1 MDTREALEYQ
11 WPYLLTLLPPLADL
25 EAGAYQCGALSRR
38 RSIDS
43 ASTLLRLAL
52 GYGFCGFSL
61 RQTAVWAEST
71 GIASLS
77 DVALLKRL
85 RKCHGWLGQLLA
97 VKLASRTGA
106 PRSPLRLRLIDAT
119 SISRPG
125 SAGTDWRIHLGFDLG
140 RMAIDH
146 IELTD
151 HSGAESLS
159 RFQFSA
165 DEVAIADGG
174 YAHRAGLAHA
184 HCSEG
189 RFLIRINWQNV
200 PLLHPDGSPFDILQA
215 LRALPEAEPLSY
227 QVLIAPDRKRQIP
240 SIPAR
245 LVAIRKTETAA
256 EIARHRVVEDRSRK
270 CRSIDPRTLESAGYI
285 FVLTSLPETFAAD
298 QVLDLY
304 RFRWQVELAFK
315 RLKSILHLGQLPAK
329 DPALARTIL
338 YSKLLAALLVE
349 DFTTNFLTISPWGY
363 PLRPA

>member
-1 MDTREALEYQ
+1 MYTREALEYQ
-11 WPYLLTLLPPLADL
+11 WPYLLTLLPPTADL
-25 EAGAYQCGALSRR
+25 EAGAYQSGALSRR

-61 RQTAVWAEST
+61 RQTAVWAESA

-85 RKCHGWLGQLLA
+85 RKCHAWLGHLLA
-97 VKLASRTGA
+97 AKLASRAGT
-106 PRSPLRLRLIDAT
+106 PPSSLRLRLVDAT
-119 SISRPG
+119 SISHPG
-125 SAGTDWRIHLGFDLG
+125 STGTDWRIHLGFDLS
-140 RMAIDH
+140 RMTIDH

-159 RFQFSA
+159 RFHFSP

-174 YAHRAGLAHA
+174 YAHRAGLSHT
-184 HCSEG
+184 HSSGG

-200 PLLHPDGSPFDILQA
+200 PLLRSDGSPFDILSA

-227 QVLIAPDRKRQIP
+227 PIHIAPDRKRKIP

-256 EIARHRVVEDRSRK
+256 AAARQRVVEERCRK
-270 CRSIDPRTLESAGYI
+270 CRSLDPRTLESVGYI
-285 FVLTSLPETFAAD
+285 FVLTSLPESFGAD
-298 QVLDLY
+298 QVLELY

-363 PLRPA
+363 PLRPS

>member
-11 WPYLLTLLPPLADL
+11 WPYLLTLLPPIAEL
-25 EAGAYQCGALSRR
+25 EAGAYHSGALSRR

-61 RQTAVWAEST
+61 RQTAAWAESA

-85 RKCHGWLGQLLA
+85 RKCHAWLGQILA
-97 VKLASRTGA
+97 AKLASRAGA
-106 PRSPLRLRLIDAT
+106 PHSSLRLRLIDAT
-119 SISRPG
+119 SISCPG
-125 SAGTDWRIHLGFDLG
+125 SAGTDWRLHLGFDLG

-159 RFQFSA
+159 RFHFAA

-174 YAHRAGLAHA
+174 YAHRAGLSHVQ
-184 HCSEG
+184 SSGG
-189 RFLIRINWQNV
+189 RFLIRINWQNM
-200 PLLHPDGSPFDILQA
+200 PLLHRDGSPFDLLPA
-215 LRALPEAEPLSY
+215 LRTLPEAEPLSFPV
-227 QVLIAPDRKRQIP
+227 QIASDRKQQIP
-240 SIPAR
+240 SLPAR
-245 LVAIRKTETAA
+245 LVAVRKTEAAA
-256 EIARHRVVEDRSRK
+256 EAARQRVVEERSRK
-270 CRSIDPRTLESAGYI
+270 SRTLDPRTLEAAGYI
-285 FVLTSLPETFAAD
+285 FVLTSLPDAFGAD

-315 RLKSILHLGQLPAK
+315 RLKSMLHLGQMPAK

-338 YSKLLAALLVE
+338 CSKLLAALLVE

-363 PLRPA
+363 PLRPS